1 MATVGR
7 SGSQSTA
14 VPVAAQAEPASF
26 PFRCELSLAPLIT
39 FWTQLSAYHE
49 LGRGPVPGLVRER
62 ARTAPELMT
71 VIHDESVIEQH
82 RAIVD
87 LIMSAVFPLAF
98 WEQEYGGA
106 LYPFELRAFY
116 ATPPFRRSLM
126 GADGT
131 LQGRANFLQENSAA
145 ETLAGARRMLAY
157 QLILERLY
165 GIEAGNDVPSLLTA
179 AVARAGRGQPL
190 RTEFHRRLGGGGRCR
205 PPLPLPE
212 PVRQQL

>member
-1 MATVGR
+1 MATVGSSR
-7 SGSQSTA
+7 PESTA
-14 VPVAAQAEPASF
+14 ARLAAQADPEPF

-106 LYPFELRAFY
+106 LFPFELRAFY
-116 ATPPFRRSLM
+116 ATPPFRRSLI
-126 GADGT
+126 GVDGT
-131 LQGRANFLQENSAA
+131 LQGRANFLQAHSVEQ
-145 ETLAGARRMLAY
+145 TLVGARLLLAY
-157 QLILERLY
+157 ELVLERTY
-165 GIEAGNDVPSLLTA
+165 GINLGVDVPIIFTTA
-179 AVARAGRGQPL
+179 DPATGLDQH
-190 RTEFHRRLGGGGRCR
+190 FRL
-205 PPLPLPE
+205 
-212 PVRQQL
+212 Q

>member
-7 SGSQSTA
+7 SGSQSATVPA
-14 VPVAAQAEPASF
+14 VAQGEPASF

-98 WEQEYGGA
+98 WEQEYGAA
-106 LYPFELRAFY
+106 LYPFELRGFY

-131 LQGRANFLQENSAA
+131 LQGRANFLQENSTA

-165 GIEAGNDVPSLLTA
+165 GIECGNDVPVIFTTTEA
-179 AVARAGRGQPL
+179 ATGLDQH
-190 RTEFHRRLGGGGRCR
+190 FRLQFDWRFVQVERVGS
-205 PPLPLPE
+205 
-212 PVRQQL
+212 